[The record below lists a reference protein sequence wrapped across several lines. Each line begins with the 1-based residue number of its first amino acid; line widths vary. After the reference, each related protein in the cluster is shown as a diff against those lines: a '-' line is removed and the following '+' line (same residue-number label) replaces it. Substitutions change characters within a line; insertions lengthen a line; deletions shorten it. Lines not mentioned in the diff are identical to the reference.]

1 MIIWSKKKKKKT
13 SQMRGNKGT
22 SFSHKVILIVMLMIW
37 VSFFLV
43 FFLLSGVASE
53 ISKNTVHSS
62 DKLKKPHG
70 HNMRFF
76 LRVMHFRQ
84 YPRVSFCPVLM
95 WVQSQN
101 AHANKHRRCR
111 RMLQVW
117 AGMFCIRSLMVTSL
131 EDYPFWEKWFPD
143 VTASAHFHVSER
155 EPAFPG
161 TRTH

>member
-1 MIIWSKKKKKKT
+1 
-13 SQMRGNKGT
+13 MRGNKGT
-22 SFSHKVILIVMLMIW
+22 SFSHKVILIVMLMIR

-53 ISKNTVHSS
+53 IFKNTVHSS
-62 DKLKKPHG
+62 DKLKKPH
-70 HNMRFF
+70 RRPS
-76 LRVMHFRQ
+76 LQQ
-84 YPRVSFCPVLM
+84 YAILPPCYAFQTIPEGLILLM

-101 AHANKHRRCR
+101 AHANKHRRWCAHGCR
-111 RMLQVW
+111 CMLQVW
-117 AGMFCIRSLMVTSL
+117 AGMFCIRSLMVISL

-143 VTASAHFHVSER
+143 VTAGAHFHVSEQ